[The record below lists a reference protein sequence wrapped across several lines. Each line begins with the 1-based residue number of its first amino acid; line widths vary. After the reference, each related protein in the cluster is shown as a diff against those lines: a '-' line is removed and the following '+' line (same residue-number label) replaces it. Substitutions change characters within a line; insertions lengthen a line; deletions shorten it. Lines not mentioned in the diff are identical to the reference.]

1 MEGLELIAFE
11 IISNVGMAKSLAIE
25 ALRAVRSDNY
35 AEGEERLAE
44 AAKYLT
50 EGHPAHTSLI
60 QKEAAGEKTEFS
72 LMLMHAEDQM
82 MSSETILSVVKGML
96 KILDKKE
103 GRDNG

>member
-1 MEGLELIAFE
+1 MILQSTPVIWFE

-50 EGHPAHTSLI
+50 EGHHAHTSLI

-82 MSSETILSVVKGML
+82 MSAEVIKSLAEEMIEMYKVLKG
-96 KILDKKE
+96 
-103 GRDNG
+103 